1 MYLLFIHI
9 ISFFNNFFQEPSL
22 IISSLPEVFCKK
34 VFLKKKNSWKQLR
47 WSLFLIKLQ
56 ELRPVTLVKRD
67 STTGVFLWVFL
78 IFQNNNFGEH

>member
-34 VFLKKKNSWKQLR
+34 VFLKKKKQLKTVVLE
-47 WSLFLIKLQ
+47 SVFNKVAGIKASNL
-56 ELRPVTLVKRD
+56 
-67 STTGVFLWVFL
+67 S
-78 IFQNNNFGEH
+78 